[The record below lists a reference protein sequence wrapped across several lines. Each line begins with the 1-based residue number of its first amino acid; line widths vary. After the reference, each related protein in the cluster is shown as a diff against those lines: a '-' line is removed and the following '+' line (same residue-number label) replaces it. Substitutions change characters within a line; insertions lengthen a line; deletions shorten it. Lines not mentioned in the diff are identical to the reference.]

1 VIVKSLNTQR
11 RKKNS
16 TFQTRRERERGL
28 FIITF
33 NMDQRQI
40 HRMSC
45 RCDCQEFEHTKK
57 KEELNISSKKKERR
71 EKVQ

>member
-1 VIVKSLNTQR
+1 MHAITHSCQWTIFEKEE
-11 RKKNS
+11 
-16 TFQTRRERERGL
+16 TRRERERGL